1 MSVGDDATL
10 AQNRA
15 ADPAAS
21 TWLTAN
27 AGSGKTRVLTDR
39 VARLLLGGCAPERI
53 LCLTYTKAAAT
64 EMQNRLLSR
73 LGEWAMLPEPELRA
87 RLAAIG
93 AGEGADLA
101 EARRLFARAI
111 EAPGGLKVQTIH
123 AFCAAVLRRFP
134 LEAGVPHGFAE
145 LDDRSAALLRA
156 EVLDAM
162 VEEGAPEIADLVAIH
177 SGAGLD
183 GWLAALAASDARIG
197 PPDAAAIHR
206 FAGLTPGA
214 DAEGLVRGLLGPGE
228 VALIGQVALLAAGGS
243 ANDVKLAGKLAVGN
257 WAAPGLAE
265 VEILESALLYGA
277 KTAAPFGPKLGK
289 VLTKATAARLDD
301 PEALDDLAQRVA
313 EARAQRI
320 GLDFA
325 GATLALHRFG
335 HAFASRYRAAKTAQG
350 WLDFDDLITRTEAL
364 LSTPD
369 MAPWVLY
376 RLDGGI
382 DHILVDEAQDTS
394 PLQWQVIGHL
404 VEEFMAGEGREGP
417 DPTRP
422 RTLFVVG
429 DPKQSIYS
437 FQGADIAVFDD
448 RHARFARGFE
458 AARAPMQDAALL
470 HSFRSSPAV
479 LRLVDAVFQ
488 GAGAEGLGGAPR
500 HIPFHESMPG
510 RVDLWPVVTPPEA
523 PEPAAWD
530 DPIDLIRPTDAAAQ
544 LAEAVAEAVAEMLG
558 RPIQARDGGLRAI
571 RAGDVLILVQ
581 RRSALFHQII
591 AALKRRGLPVAGADR
606 LKLGGELA
614 VRDIRALLAF
624 LSTPEDDL
632 SLAEALRSPLIGL
645 SEAALYAL
653 AAGRGEGEFLWARVR
668 ERAPEPARALLSDM
682 LEMSSALRPYE
693 LISRILLRHGGRE
706 RLIARL
712 GPEADDGIDELLSQA
727 LAYERMEAPSLT
739 GFLVWLEGDEV
750 EVRRQ
755 PGAAGEGEGLVRV
768 MTVHGAKGLESPV
781 VFVPDGARRRA
792 PAPDAIL
799 KRADGPALPRG
810 RAGQRPQALEELVA
824 ARAQAEA
831 EERRRLLYVALTRA
845 ESWLIVGAAGEAGD
859 DESASWH
866 AMVAGGMARAEGLER
881 VTIRTP
887 LGEGSRLAFGT
898 WPEALPETVPAAAP
912 PPEPEPGWLR
922 APAPAPAPVPRP
934 VAASQLAGAK
944 VLAGTAP
951 APDAA
956 LFGTRLHLLLEH
968 WDGLSGPDA
977 ARDLLA
983 GAEGGLPGDDDLAAL
998 WAEAEAVR
1006 GAAALAHLFAP
1017 GPEDTVLTEV
1027 ALTAPVAGLPLL
1039 HGTIDRLLVGPRRV
1053 LAIDYKSNAELPARP
1068 EEVPAGI
1075 LRQMAAYR
1083 LALQGIYSDRVVE
1096 MAVLWTRGRSLMPL
1110 PDRLLAGVALMPA
1123 PGVGDPPALDPPGGR
1138 A

>member
-1 MSVGDDATL
+1 MSVGDDATF

-15 ADPAAS
+15 ADPLAS

-73 LGEWAMLPEPELRA
+73 LGEWAMLPEPDLRA

-93 AGEGADLA
+93 AGEGADLG

-162 VEEGAPEIADLVAIH
+162 VEDGAPEVADLVAIH

-183 GWLAALAASDARIG
+183 GWLAALAASDARMA
-197 PPDAAAIHR
+197 PPDPDATRR
-206 FAGLTPGA
+206 FAGLAPGA
-214 DAEGLVRGLLGPGE
+214 DADGLVRDLLAPAE
-228 VALIGQVALLAAGGS
+228 VALIRQVAALAATGS
-243 ANDVKLAGKLAVGN
+243 ANDQKLAGRLAAGN

-277 KTAAPFGPKLGK
+277 TAAAPFGPKLGK

-301 PEALDDLAQRVA
+301 PEALDAFAQRVA
-313 EARAQRI
+313 EARSQRI

-325 GATLALHRFG
+325 GAALALHRFG
-335 HAFASRYRAAKTAQG
+335 HAFATRYRAAKTAQG

-382 DHILVDEAQDTS
+382 DHVLVDEAQDTS

-404 VEEFMAGEGREGP
+404 IEEFMAGEGQAGQGRKN
-417 DPTRP
+417 P

-437 FQGADIAVFDD
+437 FQGADIAVFDS
-448 RHARFARGFE
+448 RRAVFSRGF
-458 AARAPMQDAALL
+458 ADAGLPMQDAALL

-488 GAGAEGLGGAPR
+488 GTGAEGLGGPPR
-500 HIPFHESMPG
+500 HIPFHEALPG

-530 DPIDLIRPTDAAAQ
+530 DPIDLIRPSDAPAQ
-544 LAEAVAEAVAEMLG
+544 LAEAVAEAVAGMLG
-558 RPIQARDGGLRAI
+558 QPIAARNGGVRAI

-606 LKLGGELA
+606 LKLGGEVA

-632 SLAEALRSPLIGL
+632 SLAEALRSPLLGL
-645 SEAALYAL
+645 SEDALYRL
-653 AAGRGEGEFLWARVR
+653 AAGRGEDEFLWARVR
-668 ERAPEPARALLSDM
+668 DHAPEAARAMLSD
-682 LEMSSALRPYE
+682 LLGVSAALRPYE

-712 GPEADDGIDELLSQA
+712 GPEADDGIDELMSQA

-739 GFLVWLEGDEV
+739 GFLVWLEGGDT

-781 VFVPDGARRRA
+781 VFLPDGARRRA

-810 RAGQRPQALEELVA
+810 RAGARPEALEALVA
-824 ARAQAEA
+824 ARAQAEEA
-831 EERRRLLYVALTRA
+831 ERRRLLYVALTRA

-859 DESASWH
+859 EEAASWH
-866 AMVAGGMARAEGLER
+866 AMVAGGMARAEGLAR
-881 VTIRTP
+881 AAVQTP
-887 LGEGSRLAFGT
+887 LGEGLRLSFGD
-898 WPEALPETVPAAAP
+898 WPEALPEAVAVPAA
-912 PPEPEPGWLR
+912 PPEAEPAWLR
-922 APAPAPAPVPRP
+922 VPVPAPAPQPRP

-944 VLAGTAP
+944 VLEGTAP

-968 WDGLSGPDA
+968 WEALSGPDA

-983 GAEGGLPGDDDLAAL
+983 GAEGGMPDDDELAAL
-998 WAEAEAVR
+998 WSEAEAVR
-1006 GAAALAHLFAP
+1006 GAGALAHLFAP
-1017 GPEDTVLTEV
+1017 DPGDVVLTEV
-1027 ALTAPVAGLPLL
+1027 ALTAPVPGLGIL
-1039 HGTIDRLLVGPRRV
+1039 HGTIDRLLVGPERV
-1053 LAIDYKSNAELPARP
+1053 LAIDYKSNAGIPARP
-1068 EEVPAGI
+1068 EDVPPGI

-1083 LALQGIYSDRVVE
+1083 LALAAIYPGRRVEV
-1096 MAVLWTRGRSLMPL
+1096 AVLWTRGRSLMTL
-1110 PDRLLAGVALMPA
+1110 PAALLDGVDLPA
-1123 PGVGDPPALDPPGGR
+1123 P
-1138 A
+1138 